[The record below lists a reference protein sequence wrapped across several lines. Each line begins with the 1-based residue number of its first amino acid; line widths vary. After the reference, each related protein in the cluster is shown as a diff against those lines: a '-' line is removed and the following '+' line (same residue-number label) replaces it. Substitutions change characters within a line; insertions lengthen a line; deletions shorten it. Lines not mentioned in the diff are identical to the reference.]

1 MSSSLFCTL
10 VAAAAGIVAGLWLCM
25 GSAFTSTETIAELA
39 TSRWDYNKIHADV
52 VIAQSAQYA
61 VGAPLLVFAFVF
73 QVLAAVV
80 PTDVTLWV
88 PILHSSPLRFLAF
101 IIVSIWG
108 AVILLVQ
115 TDTPSQGFTCTC
127 IAREAYGRERRVT
140 YVSSRCFMS
149 LPTSNVWQ
157 ALFV

>member
-25 GSAFTSTETIAELA
+25 GSAFTSAETIAELA

-52 VIAQSAQYA
+52 VIAQSVQYA

-73 QVLAAVV
+73 QVLAAVA

-88 PILHSSPLRFLAF
+88 PNLLASPMRFLAF
-101 IIVSIWG
+101 IIVLVLGLSFFSYKR
-108 AVILLVQ
+108 ILLVKG
-115 TDTPSQGFTCTC
+115 SRVH
-127 IAREAYGRERRVT
+127 ALLERRMAENGV
-140 YVSSRCFMS
+140 
-149 LPTSNVWQ
+149 
-157 ALFV
+157 